1 MPRRDRRSKI
11 KRRRTSLKAS
21 NAGPVLALSA
31 TIVGILGV
39 IALVVFVL
47 LPFLLPKLG
56 VEYNP
61 PWQPTPTP
69 QPTIRPTPT
78 PHPVTLI
85 DPVELQHEVVLTG
98 YDEYDWFADP
108 YAWGDRLV
116 FTAGR
121 LVENDVR
128 MDALFSYDMVSGTQ
142 EKIQAEL
149 AYHSYVYPVCND
161 TWLVYLDGKANG
173 GGILRAMRWD
183 TGESF
188 EVKQVYVGQPRLS
201 LDGDTL
207 AWIERTGSRMDKLFV
222 CDLNTKENTAVRLFN
237 NSSYGQSSVSM
248 YGGEIIYAEVDPN
261 ATEAELD
268 EEPTSA
274 IYSVRVSVGKTDV
287 YVPDTYVHDP
297 KTNGREWIWRSGSH
311 GEGDDL
317 YWTRN
322 AAPAKLLAEDIV
334 EYGLSDKFAA
344 YSKNESIFVY
354 FFDNGTTVQITPDTD
369 RERTQLLG
377 VSNGVVIWM
386 DVTSRERDI
395 MKYARVE

>member
-1 MPRRDRRSKI
+1 
-11 KRRRTSLKAS
+11 
-21 NAGPVLALSA
+21 
-31 TIVGILGV
+31 
-39 IALVVFVL
+39 
-47 LPFLLPKLG
+47 
-56 VEYNP
+56 
-61 PWQPTPTP
+61 
-69 QPTIRPTPT
+69 
-78 PHPVTLI
+78 
-85 DPVELQHEVVLTG
+85 VVLTG

-108 YAWGDRLV
+108 YAWGGRLV

-128 MDALFSYDMVSGTQ
+128 MDALFSYDMVSGAQ

-161 TWLVYLDGKANG
+161 TWLVYLDSKANG
-173 GGILRAMRWD
+173 GGVLRAMRWD

-274 IYSVRVSVGKTDV
+274 IYSVRISVGKTDV
-287 YVPDTYVHDP
+287 YVPGTYVHDP

-334 EYGLSDKFAA
+334 EYGLSEKFAA